1 MSINNYFR
9 DPPNYIRLDCDDISH
24 PSTSPTPAQTTSFQQ
39 LLALFGYAR
48 TGQIVVAQEESGNV
62 TAGYITGISA
72 NADNVTLE
80 RVDDGTK
87 VTMPKS
93 ARWFLPPP
101 PVNEYNGPN
110 YVNQAPIYGG
120 IQNVFLGPTW
130 VTQVSRSAVYLAST
144 EALVGAALYLK
155 K

>member
-9 DPPNYIRLDCDDISH
+9 DPPKYIQLDCDDTSH

-48 TGQIVVAQEESGNV
+48 IGQIVVAQEGSGVV

-72 NADNVTLE
+72 SADNVTLE

-87 VTMPKS
+87 VTISNS
-93 ARWFLPPP
+93 ARWFFAPPP
-101 PVNEYNGPN
+101 ANEFYGPN
-110 YVNQAPIYGG
+110 YVNQNPIYGG
-120 IQNVFLGPTW
+120 IHNNFNGPTW
-130 VTQVSRSAVYLAST
+130 VYQTSRNAEYLAST
-144 EALVGAALYLK
+144 EALVGAVLYLK